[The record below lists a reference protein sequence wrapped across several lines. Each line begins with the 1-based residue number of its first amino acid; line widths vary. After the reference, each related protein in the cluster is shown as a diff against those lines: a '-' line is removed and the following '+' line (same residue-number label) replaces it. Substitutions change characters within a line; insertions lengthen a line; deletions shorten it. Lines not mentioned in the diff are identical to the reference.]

1 MIAVRL
7 PQELEERLE
16 RLAKETGRTNTFYVR
31 EAIAEHL
38 AELEDIYLAERVLE
52 RVRAGKEDIVQ
63 LDDMIA
69 RRILRFLKERV
80 AAMEDKTKQVHY

>member
-7 PQELEERLE
+7 PQELEERLD
-16 RLAKETGRTNTFYVR
+16 RLAKQTGRTKTFYVR
-31 EAIAEHL
+31 EAIAEHI

-52 RVRAGKEDIVQ
+52 RVRAGKEDTVQ

-69 RRILRFLKERV
+69 RYGL
-80 AAMEDKTKQVHY
+80 ED

>member
-7 PQELEERLE
+7 PQELEERLD
-16 RLAKETGRTNTFYVR
+16 RLAKETGRTKTFYVR
-31 EAIAEHL
+31 EAIAEHI

-52 RVRAGKEDIVQ
+52 RVRAGKEDTVQ

-69 RRILRFLKERV
+69 RYGV
-80 AAMEDKTKQVHY
+80 ED